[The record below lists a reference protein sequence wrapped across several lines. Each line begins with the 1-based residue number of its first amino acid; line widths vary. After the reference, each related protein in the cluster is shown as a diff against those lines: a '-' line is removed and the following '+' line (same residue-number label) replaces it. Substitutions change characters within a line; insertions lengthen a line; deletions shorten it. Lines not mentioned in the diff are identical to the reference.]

1 MDVRIVR
8 VRMIGR
14 DPGEYLLPD
23 GRNAT
28 LSFLYTS
35 FLFGSHQYSELSEA
49 YEGIRRLD
57 ATEGS
62 WACHVA
68 EAVRQNEARKVLFV
82 RFEDLVSSPEV
93 TLKRMIRL
101 VVDPARVTLKAA
113 RVALA
118 GHDAEQAFIS
128 AGVPEGAKIVALG
141 VHKLSEGEK
150 VRVVEKLAG
159 L

>member
-1 MDVRIVR
+1 MDVRIVC
-8 VRMIGR
+8 VPMIGR
-14 DPGEYLLPD
+14 DPGLLRD

-93 TLKRMIRL
+93 TLKRMIR
-101 VVDPARVTLKAA
+101 
-113 RVALA
+113 
-118 GHDAEQAFIS
+118 FIRGMFPPQS
-128 AGVPEGAKIVALG
+128 
-141 VHKLSEGEK
+141 
-150 VRVVEKLAG
+150 
-159 L
+159 